1 MYITVYRIMDGLG
14 PFLKTVH
21 RPATFFRVGIDFYWI
36 YYVKSTHWNLIKM
49 CYIPIELSD
58 RDGALEAVGRRAADN
73 GRRHRLGIPSGSFA
87 LVSERVRVRDGV
99 SRSECAC

>member
-21 RPATFFRVGIDFYWI
+21 RPATFFRVGIDFHWI
-36 YYVKSTHWNLIKM
+36 SYVKSTHWNPVKM
-49 CYIPIELSD
+49 YHIPIEFSD
-58 RDGALEAVGRRAADN
+58 RDVALEAGGRRAADN

-87 LVSERVRVRDGV
+87 LVPESPGGGDAA
-99 SRSECAC
+99 SRSKCP